1 MANIGEA
8 TPRVAVIGCGRWGK
22 NLIRNF
28 ASLGVLAA
36 VCDIDDAAA
45 AQFATD
51 FEVPEMDTSR
61 LFADDEITAVAIAA
75 PPIQHY
81 PLASA
86 ALEAGKH
93 VFVEKPL
100 ALNIEDGVN
109 LCAQADSSGRTLMI
123 GHLLQ
128 YHPAFLRLK
137 RMVDEGDVGRV
148 QYIYSH
154 RLNLGVVR
162 REENILWSFAPHDIS
177 MILSL
182 VGDEPSQVSAV
193 GASYLNKSVAD
204 VTTTHLA
211 FPNGEQAH
219 IFVSWLNPIKEQKL
233 VVVGEAGM
241 VVFDDTQPWENKILR
256 YPHRIDWIDG
266 QPIPNKADAIAV
278 PVKQDEPLKLECQHF
293 LDCVVSGKRPRTDG
307 AEGLMVLR
315 VLQQAQALLGA
326 PPQNAP

>member
-1 MANIGEA
+1 MAHINQAI
-8 TPRVAVIGCGRWGK
+8 PRVAVIGCGRWGK
-22 NLIRNF
+22 NLVRNF
-28 ASLGVLAA
+28 ASLGALAA
-36 VCDIDDAAA
+36 VCDSDV
-45 AQFATD
+45 ATATR
-51 FEVPEMDTSR
+51 FSTEFGAPALDTAE
-61 LFADDEITAVAIAA
+61 LFADDGITAVAIAA
-75 PPIQHY
+75 PPTQHF
-81 PLASA
+81 PLAKA

-100 ALNIEDGVN
+100 ALDAEHGAT
-109 LCAQADSSGRTLMI
+109 LCALADSCGLTLMV

-137 RMVDEGDVGRV
+137 ELVDAGDVGRL

-182 VGDEPSQVSAV
+182 VGHEPDQVSAV

-204 VTTTHLA
+204 VTTTHLG

-241 VVFDDTQPWENKILR
+241 VVFDDTQPWGSKILH
-256 YPHRIDWIDG
+256 YPHRMDWVDG
-266 QPIPNKADAIAV
+266 QPIPNKADAVAV
-278 PVKQDEPLKLECQHF
+278 PVEQDEPLKLECRHF
-293 LDCVVSGKRPRTDG
+293 LDCVANGKRPRTDG
-307 AEGLMVLR
+307 VEGLKVLR
-315 VLQQAQALLGA
+315 VLQQAQQSLGLS
-326 PPQNAP
+326 